1 MAVPPKSVIDDPN
14 ASAPHDP
21 DAPMTGDQADLLR
34 VLCEN
39 ASEPF
44 DAGLTQGQAL
54 ARIEELR
61 EQLNS
66 DQGL

>member
-1 MAVPPKSVIDDPN
+1 MAVPPKSVLDDPN
-14 ASAPHDP
+14 FSTPHDP

-44 DAGLTQGQAL
+44 DAGLTQGQAM
-54 ARIEELR
+54 ARIAELR
-61 EQLNS
+61 KELNT